1 VDLAIA
7 SEETPP
13 IDMGD
18 RFVLI
23 DCGDTDASVA
33 AIVALATSTPVDAVV
48 AVDDVGV
55 EIAVRAAERLGLP
68 HSDVTGVDATLN
80 KLSMRDRLRKA
91 EVHQPEHAPIR
102 HSDEVDV
109 ALDQVGY
116 PAVIKP
122 ISMSASR
129 GVIRV
134 DTLQQA
140 EAAVARIRGILADS
154 GHELDEPLIVERFVP
169 GPEVA
174 VEAMAWGD
182 HLEILAIFDKP
193 DPMDGPYFEETIY
206 VTPSRRTDTTE
217 IEHLVGRA
225 ASALGITHGPVHA
238 EVRIEDGTPTLVEIA
253 ARSIGGLCG
262 RSLRFGLMGSTL
274 EMMILR
280 QALAMEK
287 PGLRRER
294 TAAGVLMV
302 PIPRSGVL
310 LGFEGVA
317 ETQAIPGIT
326 GFEQTIPTGE
336 LVRALPEGDR
346 YLGFVF
352 ARSET
357 PEAVETALRAA
368 RDTLVPLIR

>member
-1 VDLAIA
+1 
-7 SEETPP
+7 
-13 IDMGD
+13 MGD

-317 ETQAIPGIT
+317 ETQAIPGVT
-326 GFEQTIPTGE
+326 GFEQTIPAGE